1 MTVKNHHRDP
11 LLLSCKLL
19 LLLVLGRISKRKSE
33 NNHVRTAEKKDQKV
47 LANFLLASTVVFCTT
62 IRDLRHNTYFSR
74 LDNTIIT
81 NPWEA
86 DRTRKFRRG
95 LIFIIH
101 NEFHT
106 HYTYSNKHSVGKSPN
121 KSNII
126 SYNFATLLKS
136 KVKTIGCTIVQCLAW
151 LRCSGTFLA
160 FFRSGQ
166 FKFHK
171 GLVHMHSQTSSRD
184 QRYATSSL
192 QHQILPTIHLLF

>member
-1 MTVKNHHRDP
+1 MPSFRWESGCNLNLHNWILLCRLQRTQSGSRVVKSIREMTVKNHHRDP

-106 HYTYSNKHSVGKSPN
+106 HYTVTNTVWENHP
-121 KSNII
+121 
-126 SYNFATLLKS
+126 
-136 KVKTIGCTIVQCLAW
+136 
-151 LRCSGTFLA
+151 
-160 FFRSGQ
+160 
-166 FKFHK
+166 
-171 GLVHMHSQTSSRD
+171 TS
-184 QRYATSSL
+184 L
-192 QHQILPTIHLLF
+192 I